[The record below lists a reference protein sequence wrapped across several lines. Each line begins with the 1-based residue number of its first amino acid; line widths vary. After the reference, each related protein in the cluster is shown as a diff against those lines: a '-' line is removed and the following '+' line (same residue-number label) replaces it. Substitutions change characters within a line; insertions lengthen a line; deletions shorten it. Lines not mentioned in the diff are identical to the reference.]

1 MLDSALAE
9 RAHYWATASVF
20 DQATRAEIGALIKAN
35 NHKELTE
42 RFYRDLEFGTGG
54 LRGILGAGTSRMNI
68 YNVRKATQA
77 LATHMLKV
85 HGDRAKR
92 EPLKVALSH
101 DSRRFSRDFAKAAA
115 EVLAA
120 SGIQAL
126 ITKELRPVPMLSF
139 MTRHYRCQAGICVT
153 ASHNPP
159 DYNGYKVYW
168 ETGGQLVPPHD
179 QEVIRLYG
187 EIRGYDAIKAM
198 PYAEAQRAGLVRE
211 IGEEL
216 DEAYF
221 AKVLALSLS
230 KAGRAGFKIV
240 YSPLHGAG
248 RYPVTEMLKRYGF
261 TDVTV
266 VPEQADPDG
275 NFPTVKSP
283 NPEVPAALDMARA
296 LAEKIGADMIMATD
310 PDCDRIGM
318 EIRIG
323 GKFYRPNGNQIGC
336 LLDEYV
342 LSQMRAL
349 GRLPKNPL
357 VIKTVVTTDLQEDL
371 ASEYGAA
378 CEETLTGF
386 KWICQLIEDYE
397 TGVRQPK
404 RQFVCGGEESYGF
417 LADSF
422 VRDKDGVIS
431 CCLAAEMVAHYKA
444 QGRSVVDVLD
454 RQFQRHGVYHETLRD
469 LTLPGKDGAEAI
481 QAMMARLRAQPPRTI
496 DGIPVRK
503 LRDFET
509 RQELTSGAQAFVK
522 SGDLALPKSNVLQFI
537 LNDGTKISVRPSG
550 TEPKIKFYVSVK
562 DPEGKG
568 AEGDV
573 LQRVKTRAEERARR
587 IEDLFVA
594 MARS

>member
-1 MLDSALAE
+1 MVLDSAIAE
-9 RAHYWATASVF
+9 RAHYWATSTAF
-20 DQATRAEIGALIKAN
+20 DAATRAEIASLIQAGDQR
-35 NHKELTE
+35 ELTE

-68 YNVRKATQA
+68 YNVRKATHA
-77 LATHMLKV
+77 LALHVKKAGT
-85 HGDRAKR
+85 AKADGF
-92 EPLKVALSH
+92 KVAISH
-101 DSRRFSRDFAKAAA
+101 DSRRFSREFAKAAA

-120 SGIQAL
+120 HGIKAL

-139 MTRHYRCQAGICVT
+139 MVRHYGCAAGICVT

-168 ETGGQLVPPHD
+168 STGGQLVPPHD
-179 QEVIRLYG
+179 EAIIRLYG
-187 EIRGYDAIKAM
+187 EVAGYDAIKAL
-198 PYAEAQRAGLVRE
+198 PYAQGIAEGLIQE
-211 IGEEL
+211 IGADL

-221 AKVLALSLS
+221 AKVLALSMR
-230 KAGRAGFKIV
+230 KEGRQGFKIV

-248 RYPVTEMLKRYGF
+248 RYPVLEMLKRYGF

-266 VPEQADPDG
+266 VPEQELPDG

-318 EIRIG
+318 EIRID

-342 LSQMRAL
+342 LASLKDL
-349 GRLPKNPL
+349 GRMPASPL

-371 ASEYGAA
+371 AKEYGAA
-378 CEETLTGF
+378 CDETLTGF
-386 KWICQLIEDYE
+386 KWICERIEEYE
-397 TGVRQPK
+397 TGKRQPQRK
-404 RQFVCGGEESYGF
+404 FVCGGEESYGF
-417 LADSF
+417 LADTF

-431 CCLAAEMVAHYKA
+431 CCLAAEMVAYYKSKG
-444 QGRSVVDVLD
+444 QTVIDVLD
-454 RQFQRHGVYHETLRD
+454 KQFGRHGVYHETLRD

-481 QAMMARLRAQPPRTI
+481 AAMMSRLRKQPPTTI
-496 DGIPVRK
+496 DGIPVQK
-503 LRDFET
+503 LRDFDRRE
-509 RQELTSGAQAFVK
+509 ELTATAGSFSRSGE
-522 SGDLALPKSNVLQFI
+522 LTLPKSNVLQFI
-537 LNDGTKISVRPSG
+537 LQDGTKVSVRPSG

-562 DPEGKG
+562 DPEGRGKSG
-568 AEGDV
+568 SA
-573 LQRVKTRAEERARR
+573 LQQIKARCEERAKR
-587 IEDLFVA
+587 IEELFVA
-594 MARS
+594 MSKN